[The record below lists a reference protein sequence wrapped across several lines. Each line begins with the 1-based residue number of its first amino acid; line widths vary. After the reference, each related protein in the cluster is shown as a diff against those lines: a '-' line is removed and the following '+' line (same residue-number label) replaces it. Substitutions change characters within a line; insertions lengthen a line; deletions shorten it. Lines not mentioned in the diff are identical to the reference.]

1 MVLLLWL
8 IIGVFVV
15 FQYHRESGYK
25 TRLMQDQLSA
35 ITNRVIYYYERDLD
49 LNQFINFIG
58 QFYDG
63 SIFDELKI
71 SVYDSNGDLLYNLGE
86 AIPLDAVNTIPS
98 NNDSGMIKHADD
110 KSLFYLTSTQSNDGQ
125 INVLTAMP
133 YTISI
138 YDAIAFDPRMWIV
151 IGVLVLVVTVVAYYS
166 TRLLTRNITLLQ
178 AFARRASRGET
189 FKDIDRFSHDELG
202 DISREIIK
210 LYREK
215 QSAMLASEREHS
227 IAIHAIEEKAR
238 IKRQLTNNINH
249 ELKTPIGVI
258 RGYID
263 TILDDPDMDS
273 DARTHFLRRT
283 QQNVERLC
291 SLLNDVSTIT
301 RLDESGKNIPVSKV
315 DMHDLL
321 YSIENDVI
329 ASHIAPNMTFSF
341 DLPFDCSV
349 VGNESLLN
357 GMLMNLIKNASIHS
371 HGTEMG
377 FKLVSESAKYYTF
390 AFYDNG
396 TGVADTH
403 LSHLFERFYRIDSG
417 RSRKVGGTGLG
428 LPIVKNTIQS
438 LGGSISVHNRSTGG
452 LEFVFTL
459 IKWNASVQR
468 TQRQSGSTKK

>member
-459 IKWNASVQR
+459 IKWSASAQR
-468 TQRQSGSTKK
+468 TQRQSGITKK